1 MFELDWG
8 GFNLQP
14 NLDALLS
21 VKQGMENFHQ
31 VTHLLLYDQIDRINS
46 LLLMIRLI
54 FENSSTGKFSIAAY
68 ISANPGNGPEVWW
81 YRHVWNRFTPYRV
94 MWRVF
99 QNALAVDPT

>member
-46 LLLMIRLI
+46 LLLMI
-54 FENSSTGKFSIAAY
+54 
-68 ISANPGNGPEVWW
+68 
-81 YRHVWNRFTPYRV
+81 
-94 MWRVF
+94 
-99 QNALAVDPT
+99 D